1 MNLFGLWK
9 RQSLSGAPLE
19 VIQAACDLYGLSP
32 ERVPAMKAEKLKALS
47 DNVWV
52 VKLNDDASAIVA
64 DDPDLTAHPEL
75 ATAVDQVVAEQ
86 NADFLEKT

>member
-1 MNLFGLWK
+1 MNLFGLLK

-47 DNVWV
+47 DNIWV
-52 VKLNDDASAIVA
+52 VKLNDDASA
-64 DDPDLTAHPEL
+64 
-75 ATAVDQVVAEQ
+75 VVAYTPEEEEHTTT
-86 NADFLEKT
+86 APWFVE